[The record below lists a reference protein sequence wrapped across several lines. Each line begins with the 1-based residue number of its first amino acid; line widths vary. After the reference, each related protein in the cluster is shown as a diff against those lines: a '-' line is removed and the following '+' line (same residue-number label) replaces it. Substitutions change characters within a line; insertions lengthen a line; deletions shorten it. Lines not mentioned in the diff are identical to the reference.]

1 MKKSKLK
8 IAAIIFLVL
17 GVLVMF
23 FPQICNKINNKFMR
37 NETQKFDNVRK
48 QLSEKEFDE
57 LYSMMKLYN
66 ETLFKNGQKELSDPF
81 SYEESSFDLS
91 KYGLNDGIV
100 GYIDIPKLDLHA
112 PIYLGANEE
121 NMAKGVAQL
130 GKTSLPIGGKNTNCV
145 LAGHRG
151 MRTKEMFLHI
161 DKLQPGDEIIVTNF
175 REKLYYSV
183 VETKVISPYSVN
195 EILIQPGK
203 DLITLI
209 SCHPYPQ
216 NYQRYLVF
224 CERKT
229 EKSSD

>member
-161 DKLQPGDEIIVTNF
+161 DKLQPGDEITVTNF
-175 REKLYYSV
+175 REKLSYVV